1 MQTLS
6 GRFST
11 RGERG
16 LGEPERPRP
25 PEAFRPREGD
35 LLRESL
41 VSRDRDRDLSLP
53 PLLPFFP
60 FVLLDFTLPPFLQF
74 PLLPF
79 DPLDAEREARFVL
92 LRNPAH
98 RVSCVRG
105 QPSTVHLP
113 KRIIYLHVPGGCV
126 SPSAIGATRLRDD
139 SRYSFAISSA
149 RSRLV
154 WLWIWRCR

>member
-1 MQTLS
+1 MQTRS
-6 GRFST
+6 GLFST
-11 RGERG
+11 RRERG

-25 PEAFRPREGD
+25 RDALRPREGD
-35 LLRESL
+35 LLRESFE
-41 VSRDRDRDLSLP
+41 SRDRDRDLSLP
-53 PLLPFFP
+53 PFIPFFP
-60 FVLLDFTLPPFLQF
+60 FECLDFALPPFLPF

-79 DPLDAEREARFVL
+79 DPLDAERAARFFL

-113 KRIIYLHVPGGCV
+113 KRIMYLHVPGGDF
-126 SPSAIGATRLRDD
+126 SPSVIGVARLRDD

-154 WLWIWRCR
+154 

>member
-1 MQTLS
+1 M
-6 GRFST
+6 
-11 RGERG
+11 
-16 LGEPERPRP
+16 
-25 PEAFRPREGD
+25 
-35 LLRESL
+35 
-41 VSRDRDRDLSLP
+41 SRDRDRDLSFP

-60 FVLLDFTLPPFLQF
+60 FVLSDFTLPPFLQF

-113 KRIIYLHVPGGCV
+113 NRIMYLHVP
-126 SPSAIGATRLRDD
+126 
-139 SRYSFAISSA
+139 
-149 RSRLV
+149 
-154 WLWIWRCR
+154 

>member
-6 GRFST
+6 NRFST

-25 PEAFRPREGD
+25 LEEFRPREGD

-41 VSRDRDRDLSLP
+41 VSRDRDRDLSFP

-60 FVLLDFTLPPFLQF
+60 FVLLDFTLQPFLQF

-113 KRIIYLHVPGGCV
+113 KRIIYLQVPGGGF
-126 SPSAIGATRLRDD
+126 SPSAISATRLRDD
-139 SRYSFAISSA
+139 SRYSLAISSA

-154 WLWIWRCR
+154 

>member
-6 GRFST
+6 SRFST

-25 PEAFRPREGD
+25 LEEFRPREGD

-41 VSRDRDRDLSLP
+41 VSRDRDRDLSFP
-53 PLLPFFP
+53 YCLPFFP
-60 FVLLDFTLPPFLQF
+60 FVLLDFALPPCLPFH
-74 PLLPF
+74 LLPF
-79 DPLDAEREARFVL
+79 DPLDAEREDRFF

-105 QPSTVHLP
+105 QPSTVQLP
-113 KRIIYLHVPGGCV
+113 KRIIYLQVPGGGF
-126 SPSAIGATRLRDD
+126 SPSAIRAIRLRDD
-139 SRYSFAISSA
+139 SR
-149 RSRLV
+149 
-154 WLWIWRCR
+154 

>member
-1 MQTLS
+1 MQTRS
-6 GRFST
+6 GLFST
-11 RGERG
+11 RGERV

-25 PEAFRPREGD
+25 REALRPREGD
-35 LLRESL
+35 LFRESL
-41 VSRDRDRDLSLP
+41 ESRDRDRDLSLT
-53 PLLPFFP
+53 PFFP
-60 FVLLDFTLPPFLQF
+60 VFPFDCFDFALPFLHF

-79 DPLDAEREARFVL
+79 DPLEAERPARFF

-113 KRIIYLHVPGGCV
+113 KRIMYLHVPGGGFSLSV
-126 SPSAIGATRLRDD
+126 IGVARLRDD
-139 SRYSFAISSA
+139 SRYPFAISSA

-154 WLWIWRCR
+154 